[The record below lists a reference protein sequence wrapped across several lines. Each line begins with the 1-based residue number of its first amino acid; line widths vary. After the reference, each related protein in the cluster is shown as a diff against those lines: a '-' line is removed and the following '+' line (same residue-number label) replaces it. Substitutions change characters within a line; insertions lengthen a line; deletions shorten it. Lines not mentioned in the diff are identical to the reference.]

1 MRLFFYLAVAFV
13 VYQIYKGMRSV
24 SQSSAKKSPQRPD
37 VVTAELVE
45 DPVCHI
51 YFPKNQALTIDWKG
65 KTCYFCSTECRE
77 KFLDLH
83 KPA

>member
-1 MRLFFYLAVAFV
+1 MKLILYIVVAFV

-24 SQSSAKKSPQRPD
+24 SQSSVRNRQQRPE

-45 DPVCHI
+45 DPVCHT
-51 YFPKNQALTIDWKG
+51 YFPKNQALIIDWDG
-65 KTCYFCSTECRE
+65 KTCYFCSNECRQ
-77 KFLDLH
+77 KFVELH